1 MGTVPNSPVSPVE
14 DRTMGCAWVGPE
26 EGHDGVGEGKEEGD
40 EAEYW
45 VRSTQGNW
53 FETTLFNGNKE
64 EAHE

>member
-1 MGTVPNSPVSPVE
+1 
-14 DRTMGCAWVGPE
+14 MGCAWVGPE
-26 EGHDGVGEGKEEGD
+26 QGHDGVGEGKEEGD